1 MKRILTVVLLAAGL
15 AACNDSTG
23 SDNGPRL
30 SELSIS
36 PTLVYTAVND
46 TAQLSVEAVDTDGDD
61 VANPDVDFESSNTG
75 IARVDDEGVVT
86 GVAVGTATIT
96 ARAGGATDQVT
107 VNVVAAGSL
116 LSLNVNSDQGCTN
129 AIMRKA
135 RIVATSTR
143 AIIVEDVNNP
153 PGGFTNAEYQEIANK
168 FDAVVYPTDVANFGT
183 PGDIDNNG
191 GRSIIFYTRAVNE
204 LTPRGSNFYVG
215 GFFYARDLFPR
226 TATPRQG
233 ACPASNVA
241 EIFYMLAVDP
251 SGEVNGNAR
260 GKAFVRR
267 VTVGTL
273 AHEFQHLINSSRRL
287 LINTNADWPETVW
300 MDEGLSHVAEELNFF
315 VDAGLQPRQNLG
327 APQIQ
332 TPAARFASFD
342 EFAFANFARFEEYLQ
357 TPEVT
362 SPIANNDDLGT
373 RGATW
378 NFLRYAADRR
388 GGSEQTFW
396 FNLVNQPDTGYTNL
410 QAALATD
417 PQLYFRDWTVSN
429 YADDAVPGAPARF
442 QQPTWNLRSI
452 FSLNTL
458 GGSTYPLR
466 VRTLT
471 AGTTANTAI
480 RSSTAAYFRF
490 AVPAGGT
497 GDIRVSAQ
505 GSTEAGACTTVNLA
519 VGEAY
524 QGGNTPSALCFGA
537 GEYALIPYFAS
548 TSQTGTTEVNIS
560 VLGTGITAPVGPPSP
575 SLAPVMAPP
584 SFDRILSEAAL
595 QRDGGFHRR
604 LRQSERT
611 ELAALV
617 RGGRGGFTGALRDV
631 SATPA
636 PAEVRIQVLRTK

>member
-15 AACNDSTG
+15 AACSDSTG
-23 SDNGPRL
+23 SDGPRL

-46 TAQLSVEAVDTDGDD
+46 TAQLSVEAVDTEGDD
-61 VANPDVDFESSNTG
+61 VANPDVDFESSNTSV
-75 IARVDDEGVVT
+75 ARVDDDGVVT
-86 GVAVGTATIT
+86 GVSVGSTTIT

-129 AIMRKA
+129 AIIRKA

-168 FDAVVYPTDVANFGT
+168 FDALVYPTDVANFGA

-204 LTPRGSNFYVG
+204 LTPRGSSFYVG

-226 TATPRQG
+226 TATARQG

-251 SGEVNGNAR
+251 NGEVNGNAR
-260 GKAFVRR
+260 GKAFVRN

-287 LINTNADWPETVW
+287 LINNNAKWPETVW
-300 MDEGLSHVAEELNFF
+300 MDEGLSHIAEELSFF

-327 APQIQ
+327 APQVA
-332 TPAARFASFD
+332 TPAARFDSFD
-342 EFAFANFARFEEYLQ
+342 EFAYPNFARYEEYLQ
-357 TPEVT
+357 SPELT

-410 QAALATD
+410 QVALAAD
-417 PQLYFRDWTVSN
+417 PQLYFRDWTVSH
-429 YADDAVPGAPARF
+429 YADDVVPGAPTRF

-452 FSLNTL
+452 FSLNVL
-458 GGSTYPLR
+458 GGSYPLR

-471 AGTTANTAI
+471 AGATANTAI

-497 GDIRVSAQ
+497 GDIRVSQQ
-505 GSTEAGACTTVNLA
+505 GTTEAGACTPVNLG

-524 QGGNTPSALCFGA
+524 QGGSTPSALCFAA
-537 GEYALIPYFAS
+537 GEYVLIPYYAS
-548 TSQTGTTEVNIS
+548 TSQTGSSEVNIS
-560 VLGTGITAPVGPPSP
+560 VVGTGITPPVGPPNP
-575 SLAPVMAPP
+575 SLSPVLAPP

-595 QRDGGFHRR
+595 KRDVVFHRR
-604 LRQSERT
+604 LRESERS
-611 ELAALV
+611 ELTALV
-617 RGGRGGFTGALRDV
+617 RGGGFTGPRREV
-631 SATPA
+631 SAAPA
-636 PAEVRIQVLRTK
+636 PADVRIQVLRIK

>member
-15 AACNDSTG
+15 AACGDSTG
-23 SDNGPRL
+23 SDDGPRL

-61 VANPDVDFESSNTG
+61 VANPDVDFESSNTS
-75 IARVDDEGVVT
+75 IARVDDDGVVT
-86 GVAVGTATIT
+86 GVSVGTATIT

-129 AIMRKA
+129 AKIRKA
-135 RIVATSTR
+135 RIVATSAR

-168 FDAVVYPTDVANFGT
+168 FDAVVYPTDVANFGA

-204 LTPRGSNFYVG
+204 LTPRGSSFYVG

-251 SGEVNGNAR
+251 SGEVNGNTR
-260 GKAFVRR
+260 SKAFVRR

-287 LINTNADWPETVW
+287 LVNTNSKWPETVW

-315 VDAGLQPRQNLG
+315 VDTGLQPRQNLG

-332 TPAARFASFD
+332 SPASRFASFE
-342 EFAFANFARFEEYLQ
+342 EFAFANFARYEQYLEM
-357 TPEVT
+357 PELT

-410 QAALATD
+410 QAVLATD
-417 PQLYFRDWTVSN
+417 PQVYFRDWTVSH
-429 YADDAVPGAPARF
+429 YADDAVPTPARF

-452 FSLNTL
+452 FSLNSL
-458 GGSTYPLR
+458 GGSYPLR
-466 VRTLT
+466 VRTL
-471 AGTTANTAI
+471 ASGVALNTAI

-490 AVPAGGT
+490 AVATGSL
-497 GDIRVSAQ
+497 GDIRVSQQ
-505 GSTEAGACTTVNLA
+505 GTTEAGGCATVTLA
-519 VGEAY
+519 VGEVY
-524 QGGNTPSALCFGA
+524 QGGSTPSALCFGT
-537 GEYALIPYFAS
+537 GEYVLIPYFAS

-560 VLGTGITAPVGPPSP
+560 VVGTGITAPVGPPNP
-575 SLAPVMAPP
+575 SLSPVMPPP

-595 QRDGGFHRR
+595 KRDAGFHQR
-604 LRQSERT
+604 LRQSERS
-611 ELAALV
+611 ELTALV
-617 RGGRGGFTGALRDV
+617 RGGGFTARREV
-631 SATPA
+631 SAA
-636 PAEVRIQVLRTK
+636 PASADVRIQVLRIK